1 MTVSDGGLWY
11 EYVWLWRFWGFGFF
25 ILHYLLVFLVIS
37 VGSYLCNW
45 LLRCVVVGWYVVLY
59 YLVDF
64 C

>member
-1 MTVSDGGLWY
+1 MAVSDGFVVRVCLVM
-11 EYVWLWRFWGFGFF
+11 EVLGFGFF

-45 LLRCVVVGWYVVLY
+45 LLRCVVVVWYVVLY